1 MLVGEK
7 FCYTYKHT
15 HIVACVSLRVCVC
28 VAECKRQY
36 VARYKTTYRPQSEAH
51 KHSQTHI
58 RAHSLTHTRTYGSS
72 QNAQAKIA
80 ANYMRLQ
87 SSTAQHSHWAFRS
100 HILLAAACYCC
111 CCCFYCLLAAFAARA
126 QHNCFYVA
134 SFQLHSLSVPFW
146 ARASLSS
153 LPLDSIFQYSDTH
166 ARCFVLLLLL
176 RRPAALKSRPTHPD
190 SRDKTLTT
198 TAQYHRLLYTAL
210 VPKSFYFSITFC
222 FLFACSRCKP

>member
-1 MLVGEK
+1 MPVGEK

-15 HIVACVSLRVCVC
+15 HIDACVSLCVCVC

-87 SSTAQHSHWAFRS
+87 SSTAQQSHWAFRS
-100 HILLAAACYCC
+100 HILLAVAAAAIAVVVFIA
-111 CCCFYCLLAAFAARA
+111 CCFRRQSAAQLFLCRFFSIALTFGSVLGKSFAVFSSPRFYIPIQRHTRSLFCFAA
-126 QHNCFYVA
+126 
-134 SFQLHSLSVPFW
+134 
-146 ARASLSS
+146 
-153 LPLDSIFQYSDTH
+153 
-166 ARCFVLLLLL
+166 
-176 RRPAALKSRPTHPD
+176 AAATTSCPQITPHPPRQQRQNVNNN
-190 SRDKTLTT
+190 STI
-198 TAQYHRLLYTAL
+198 
-210 VPKSFYFSITFC
+210 P
-222 FLFACSRCKP
+222 

>member
-1 MLVGEK
+1 MPVGEK

-87 SSTAQHSHWAFRS
+87 SSTAQQSHWAFSLSYSSRR
-100 HILLAAACYCC
+100 CC
-111 CCCFYCLLAAFAARA
+111 CCYCLLLFLLLACCFRRQSAAQLFLCRFFSIALTFGSVLGKSFAVFSSPRFYIPIQRHTRSLFCFAA
-126 QHNCFYVA
+126 
-134 SFQLHSLSVPFW
+134 
-146 ARASLSS
+146 
-153 LPLDSIFQYSDTH
+153 
-166 ARCFVLLLLL
+166 
-176 RRPAALKSRPTHPD
+176 AAAATTSCPQITPHPPRQQRQNVNNN
-190 SRDKTLTT
+190 STI
-198 TAQYHRLLYTAL
+198 
-210 VPKSFYFSITFC
+210 P
-222 FLFACSRCKP
+222 